1 MFTYIVQ
8 RYDSLRSIAQQFGT
22 TYQDIMAA
30 NQLNTFTLRIGQALL
45 IPNAQTNNYQP
56 QPELV
61 WAVATDDANEYPVA
75 VESEMPIDL
84 PANRGVEISER
95 AAGTTTYTVKAGDN
109 LSKIA
114 ALYKTT
120 PDQIKKLN
128 KLTTNVIQVGQVLKV
143 PSVATSNPPPPPPK
157 PAATKTYTVKAG
169 DTLTTIAW
177 IFEVSVED
185 IKKAN
190 NLKTNSLLIGQV
202 LSIPTKS
209 GANYYTATTTCY
221 HQSNTCLLYR
231 KSWRRAL
238 GNSIAAQNKYQRF
251 AKMEQICQ
259 YQCKNKP
266 RTETNCGL

>member
-95 AAGTTTYTVKAGDN
+95 AAGTTNYTVKAGDN

-128 KLTTNVIQVGQVLKV
+128 KLTTNVPQLIPPLKI
-143 PSVATSNPPPPPPK
+143 
-157 PAATKTYTVKAG
+157 PAQPDKQPR
-169 DTLTTIAW
+169 LHRLHI
-177 IFEVSVED
+177 
-185 IKKAN
+185 
-190 NLKTNSLLIGQV
+190 
-202 LSIPTKS
+202 
-209 GANYYTATTTCY
+209 
-221 HQSNTCLLYR
+221 
-231 KSWRRAL
+231 AL
-238 GNSIAAQNKYQRF
+238 GLVVTSVFAQALQLQPEYLR
-251 AKMEQICQ
+251 
-259 YQCKNKP
+259 
-266 RTETNCGL
+266 